1 MRETEMKKKL
11 LVFGVLGAVAIPAA
25 ALAQGTNVTIYGT
38 LNVDFERVEAK
49 DTSTSGPG
57 NSLVGAPPATAPEL
71 DPRNR
76 VSSNASNIG
85 FRGTEDLGNGLKA
98 IFQLESLVN
107 VDTGGGNLGGRNSHV
122 GLSGGWGTLFYG
134 QWDTPFR
141 ILSVRQDAWYATG
154 IGAYNSMV
162 GTPGFGVAGI
172 PTLSGSPGSFGTAPS
187 VAAGPAVGAAANASF
202 DRRQGDSVQYWSPLW
217 AGLAFRVGYSANEA
231 KSADNAVPEINPYTW
246 SAGVTYTNGPL
257 YLAAGYEEHIDWF
270 GLSSLTTRAG
280 VGGTA
285 AVSSSEDN
293 GIKFGA
299 GYSFG
304 NTTINLIWER
314 LEYEN
319 DSSSATVNVGTLA
332 APVIVARVEQFER
345 DLVYLNL
352 LHKIG
357 NWTIRASYAHADD
370 GDCELV
376 GIGGCSTRDL
386 GAAAWSIGTS
396 YTFSKRTDAYALLT
410 RVNNDNLAR
419 YSLGGAAGT
428 SLSPAGA
435 VGYEN
440 NGVALGIRHTF

>member
-1 MRETEMKKKL
+1 MKKKL
-11 LVFGVLGAVAIPAA
+11 SAFVVVGAAAIPAA
-25 ALAQGTNVTIYGT
+25 ALAQGTNVAIYGT

-49 DTSTSGPG
+49 DTSRSGPG
-57 NSLVGAPPATAPEL
+57 NSLVGAPSVASPEL

-85 FRGTEDLGNGLKA
+85 FRGTEELGNGLKA
-98 IFQLESLVN
+98 IFQCESTAAI
-107 VDTGGGNLGGRNSHV
+107 DGGTAGFCTRNSHV
-122 GLSGGWGTLFYG
+122 GLSGAWGTFFYG

-154 IGAYNSMV
+154 IAAYNSMV
-162 GTPGFGVAGI
+162 GSPGFGVAGI

-202 DRRQGDSVQYWSPLW
+202 DRRQGDSVQYWSPLL
-217 AGLAFRVGYSANEA
+217 AGFALRVGYSANEA

-246 SAGVTYTNGPL
+246 SAGITYINGPL

-270 GLSSLTTRAG
+270 GLTSLTTRAG

-285 AVSSSEDN
+285 AVSSSEDK
-293 GIKFGA
+293 GIKLGA
-299 GYSFG
+299 GYRFG

-319 DSSSATVNVGTLA
+319 DSNSATVNVGTVA
-332 APVIVARVEQFER
+332 APVNVSRVEQFER
-345 DLVYLNL
+345 DLIYLNL

-357 NWTIRASYAHADD
+357 NWMIRASYAHADD
-370 GDCELV
+370 GECELV
-376 GIGGCSTRDL
+376 GAGGCSTRDL
-386 GAAAWSIGTS
+386 GANAWSIGAS
-396 YTFSKRTDAYALLT
+396 YTLSKRTDLYALFT
-410 RVNNDNLAR
+410 RVDNDDFAS
-419 YSLGGAAGT
+419 YSFGGAAGT
-428 SLSPAGA
+428 SLRPAGA